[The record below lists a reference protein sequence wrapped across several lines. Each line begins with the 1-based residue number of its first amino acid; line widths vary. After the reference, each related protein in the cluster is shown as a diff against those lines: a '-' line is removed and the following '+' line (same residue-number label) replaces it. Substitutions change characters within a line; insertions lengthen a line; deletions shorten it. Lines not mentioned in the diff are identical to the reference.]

1 MQVWVVVC
9 ALGSRDRGSAWGRV
23 AQHAY
28 IGPSRWPRHRVLYTH
43 PRLTPSIPPFPSPP
57 SAGAGLARAR
67 RHTAIF
73 QPLPRLVVRWCSDLG
88 FGRGRWDG
96 ASIISNHPRRP
107 SAFNWKLHRAYAPD
121 APPRLPPEIQSP
133 VVTTLAGIAP
143 PKHIKSVKEKTCIIQ

>member
-1 MQVWVVVC
+1 MHLALETVGARGVVWRNTLISDP
-9 ALGSRDRGSAWGRV
+9 AGG
-23 AQHAY
+23 HA
-28 IGPSRWPRHRVLYTH
+28 IACCTHIPR
-43 PRLTPSIPPFPSPP
+43 PTPSTPPFPSPP

-73 QPLPRLVVRWCSDLG
+73 QPLPRLVGRWCSDLG
-88 FGRGRWDG
+88 LGRGRWDG
-96 ASIISNHPRRP
+96 AIIISNHPRRP

-121 APPRLPPEIQSP
+121 APPRLPPEIKSP